1 MSKKQF
7 KEILVSRSFGE
18 TRVAILEDRKLTILE
33 KESLTNKM
41 NIGNI
46 FSAKITSFEKS
57 LNAYF
62 VDYGGNR
69 PGFLPSKNTVD
80 KPKVGDKILIQIER
94 GERDSKGAAVT
105 QDISIASCNLVIMPF
120 NKKAGGISQKLSDDN
135 RKKLKETLNKL
146 HEKNP
151 DIGVIIRTSSV
162 EKSYEEL
169 ESDFETLS
177 SYWQII
183 KDESDKNPAPQ
194 LIYKDNDVITRL
206 VKDHIRSDINKIV
219 IDHKETYNAI
229 ERQVSQTK
237 PKHLDSIHLHTN
249 KVPLFT
255 HYQIENEIESIYSK
269 TIVMKSGASLVIQ
282 RTEAMTTID
291 VNSAKSTKAQDI
303 EETAYKT
310 NLEAAPEIARQVK
323 LRNIGGLIVVDFIDM
338 VKTEHKEEVE
348 KVLAKN
354 FIGDKSK
361 IQILKISN
369 FGLLEISRQRLYPS
383 VDEAELVPCCKCEG
397 SGQIRNIESFANN
410 ILRKI
415 EENSIHQQAPIIQ
428 VQLPVDVCTF
438 ILNEKRMAII
448 ELEERQ
454 SVTILLIPNKWYEI
468 PQHCLKR
475 IHQDEQSIVKS
486 HKIEIDAKGAKE
498 SYVPSAEKQQ
508 VPLVDHHKLTQKTHN
523 KSKPEANN
531 SKEQTGLLK
540 RLWLSVFAE
549 EVKPKPQPEKVHRR
563 RRRNHNTDNR
573 YNKTPRSTVSKPGNQ
588 ENKQHHSNRDSSQ
601 QNNDKDRDG
610 NLQQRKTPTT
620 RLHGSGQL
628 RTNRRKPQQSKQDT

>member
-7 KEILVSRSFGE
+7 KEILISRSFGE
-18 TRVAILEDRKLTILE
+18 TRMAVLEDRKLTILE

-105 QDISIASCNLVIMPF
+105 QDISVASCNLVIMPF
-120 NKKAGGISQKLSDDN
+120 NKKAGGISQKLSDEN
-135 RKKLKETLNKL
+135 RRKLKETLNKL

-151 DIGVIIRTSSV
+151 EIGVIIRTSSV

-183 KDESDKNPAPQ
+183 KDEADKNPAPQ
-194 LIYKDNDVITRL
+194 LIYQDNDILTRL
-206 VKDHIRSDINKIV
+206 VKDYIRSDIDKIV
-219 IDHKETYNAI
+219 VDHKDIYEALK
-229 ERQVSQTK
+229 RQVSLTK
-237 PKHLDSIHLHTN
+237 AQHLDSINLYTS

-255 HYQIENEIESIYSK
+255 HYQVENEIESIYSR
-269 TIVMKSGASLVIQ
+269 TIALKSGASLVIQ

-310 NLEAAPEIARQVK
+310 NLEAAPEIARQIK

-338 VKTEHKEEVE
+338 VKIEHKDEIE
-348 KVLAKN
+348 KILAKN

-369 FGLLEISRQRLYPS
+369 FGILEISRQRLYPS
-383 VDEAELVPCCKCEG
+383 IDETELEECCKCEG
-397 SGQIRNIESFANN
+397 SGNIRKIESFANN

-415 EENSIHQQAPIIQ
+415 EENS
-428 VQLPVDVCTF
+428 
-438 ILNEKRMAII
+438 
-448 ELEERQ
+448 
-454 SVTILLIPNKWYEI
+454 
-468 PQHCLKR
+468 
-475 IHQDEQSIVKS
+475 
-486 HKIEIDAKGAKE
+486 
-498 SYVPSAEKQQ
+498 
-508 VPLVDHHKLTQKTHN
+508 
-523 KSKPEANN
+523 
-531 SKEQTGLLK
+531 
-540 RLWLSVFAE
+540 
-549 EVKPKPQPEKVHRR
+549 
-563 RRRNHNTDNR
+563 
-573 YNKTPRSTVSKPGNQ
+573 
-588 ENKQHHSNRDSSQ
+588 
-601 QNNDKDRDG
+601 
-610 NLQQRKTPTT
+610 
-620 RLHGSGQL
+620 
-628 RTNRRKPQQSKQDT
+628 